1 MGEMPRHRR
10 ASSKVA
16 NCGDWDRPQ
25 RVESH
30 ANYRRLLVCDRAA
43 LCLPLRRPSVRRY
56 LSRSR
61 CIAGPSPFAGNSLVW
76 QFARNERG
84 HVEERARAAAQRA
97 IVAVDL
103 ELQQLQALAVT
114 LASSAALRVG
124 NYDRFQQ
131 RASEVLNTLSRSET
145 YGVVVRDLTGRQVV
159 NTRQPWGTALPLV
172 TPSAPADRIVVA
184 TKRPRVSDLF
194 VGATVNRAIVSVS
207 VPVLSGEEASHVLSV
222 AVEPHHFVEILNRR
236 PLSRGWAATLL
247 DGNNRVI
254 ARSERHLQQVGTE
267 VVDPRLM
274 RR

>member
-1 MGEMPRHRR
+1 MRSRR
-10 ASSKVA
+10 A
-16 NCGDWDRPQ
+16 
-25 RVESH
+25 
-30 ANYRRLLVCDRAA
+30 LL
-43 LCLPLRRPSVRRY
+43 LPLSRPSVRRY
-56 LSRSR
+56 LFAL
-61 CIAGPSPFAGNSLVW
+61 AGALLVPVLLLAILLVW
-76 QFARNERG
+76 QFARDETR
-84 HVEERARAAAQRA
+84 HVKERARAAAQSA

-124 NYDRFQQ
+124 NYERFQQ

-145 YGVVVRDLTGRQVV
+145 YGVIVRDLTGRQVV

-172 TPSAPADRIVVA
+172 TPSAPADRI
-184 TKRPRVSDLF
+184 

-254 ARSERHLQQVGTE
+254 ARSER
-267 VVDPRLM
+267 
-274 RR
+274 